1 MPCEPAPTA
10 ASLFDSAPADLQL
23 APQAMLL
30 QGFALPA
37 VPRLL
42 AALQAIEQ
50 AAPFRHMR
58 TPGGLHMSVALTNCG
73 TLGWTSDSRG
83 YRYTTHDPD
92 SGQPWPPLPE
102 VLLQLAQQAAERAG
116 FPGFVPDACLVN
128 RYLPGARLSLLQDKD
143 ERDYSAPIVSVS
155 LGIAATF
162 LFGGLTRSGKT
173 LRVPLAHGDVVVWGG
188 ADRLRYHGVLAVPQ
202 AEHPLLGAQ
211 RINLTL
217 RKAG

>member
-1 MPCEPAPTA
+1 MTHSDAPAA
-10 ASLFDSAPADLQL
+10 DLFGSAPAELPL
-23 APQAMLL
+23 APQALLL
-30 QGFALPA
+30 QGFALPY

-42 AALQAIEQ
+42 AALQAIAQ

-58 TPGGLHMSVALTNCG
+58 TPGGLEMSVALTNCG
-73 TLGWTSDSRG
+73 ALGWTSDSRG
-83 YRYTTHDPD
+83 YRYSAHDPD

-102 VLLQLAQQAAERAG
+102 VLLQLAHAAAARAG
-116 FPGFVPDACLVN
+116 FAGFVPDACLVN
-128 RYLPGARLSLLQDKD
+128 RYRPGARLSLHQDKD

-155 LGIAATF
+155 LGIPATF
-162 LFGGLTRSGKT
+162 LLGGFRRNDKS
-173 LRVPLAHGDVVVWGG
+173 LRVPLVHGDVVVWGG

-211 RINLTL
+211 RINFTL